1 MTDANDGPEWKE
13 PIMLIPQTAPSEP
26 HRGQGCPPVSFAELR
41 RQLARPNAMSV
52 GHRQR
57 LLDFVHRL
65 ARVRALGDEYARV
78 DLSEH
83 AAAAMMQNA
92 AVV

>member
-1 MTDANDGPEWKE
+1 
-13 PIMLIPQTAPSEP
+13 MLIPQTAQCDQDG
-26 HRGQGCPPVSFAELR
+26 RQGSPPLSLAELR
-41 RQLARPNAMSV
+41 RHLSRPNTLRA

-57 LLDFVHRL
+57 LLEYVQKL

-83 AAAAMMQNA
+83 ATAAMMQNA
-92 AVV
+92 TV